1 MTRCKKFRNSDDGIA
16 LVSNEQ
22 DTPGLF
28 RQLRILSNASSVA
41 SYLRYTHDTRP
52 ISCWTESSGL
62 GGGGALGAVRPVN
75 DVTGRGRCGRWRTR
89 ELDHHPQ
96 FRTHHQGGCPA
107 APAAALGRADLSYT
121 QQASPSVHSKTPG
134 GSALDV
140 GQQQWFIFG
149 SGGRRGGVTGVHALG
164 INDQSALPPPH

>member
-1 MTRCKKFRNSDDGIA
+1 M
-16 LVSNEQ
+16 
-22 DTPGLF
+22 
-28 RQLRILSNASSVA
+28 LSNASSVA

-52 ISCWTESSGL
+52 ISCWTEASGL

-96 FRTHHQGGCPA
+96 FRTHHKGGRPA

-121 QQASPSVHSKTPG
+121 RQASPSVHSKTSG

-140 GQQQWFIFG
+140 GHQQWFMFG
-149 SGGRRGGVTGVHALG
+149 SGGRRGGVTECMRLASMIRALCRPRT
-164 INDQSALPPPH
+164 IVRQSCLHLAHHTTATVTGRLGTGGLS